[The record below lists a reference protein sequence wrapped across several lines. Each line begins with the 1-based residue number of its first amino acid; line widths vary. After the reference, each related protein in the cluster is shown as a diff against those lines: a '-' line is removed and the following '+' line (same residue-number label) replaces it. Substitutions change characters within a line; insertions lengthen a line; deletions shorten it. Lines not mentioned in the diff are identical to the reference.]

1 MKPFIAN
8 LINAIILIAL
18 SSWGYF
24 TSETPSMTALI
35 PTFIGVVLLICTP
48 GVKNENK
55 VIAHVAVLLTFVV
68 LVGLIKPLLGA
79 LEREDTAATIR
90 VCIMILSTVIA
101 MITFIRNFIDV
112 RKKRQLESSNN

>member
-90 VCIMILSTVIA
+90 VCIMILTTVIA

>member
-24 TSETPSMTALI
+24 ASQTPSMTALI

-101 MITFIRNFIDV
+101 MITFIRNF
-112 RKKRQLESSNN
+112 KCY

>member
-24 TSETPSMTALI
+24 ASQTPSMTALI

-68 LVGLIKPLLGA
+68 LVGL
-79 LEREDTAATIR
+79 AA
-90 VCIMILSTVIA
+90 A
-101 MITFIRNFIDV
+101 QP
-112 RKKRQLESSNN
+112 K

>member
-24 TSETPSMTALI
+24 ASQTPSMTALI

>member
-18 SSWGYF
+18 SSWGYLA
-24 TSETPSMTALI
+24 SQTPSMTALI